1 MDLENFGGASG
12 GASIGFW
19 KHWGGHG
26 PPGPPGLTGPV
37 STVVRPSF
45 HDHGYSTCH
54 TAQKL
59 FQNQKM
65 GFKLWA
71 HLQDWRQA

>member
-26 PPGPPGLTGPV
+26 PPGPPGLAGPAIYL
-37 STVVRPSF
+37 RSF
-45 HDHGYSTCH
+45 FCDIEIDLPRHFYY
-54 TAQKL
+54 
-59 FQNQKM
+59 
-65 GFKLWA
+65 
-71 HLQDWRQA
+71 

>member
-1 MDLENFGGASG
+1 MQARDRAGVRYKFLEGPSLLDLENFGRASG

-37 STVVRPSF
+37 NPPERIDQVLPLTL
-45 HDHGYSTCH
+45 
-54 TAQKL
+54 K
-59 FQNQKM
+59 
-65 GFKLWA
+65 
-71 HLQDWRQA
+71 

>member
-26 PPGPPGLTGPV
+26 PPGPPGKTGPALEQIQMLN
-37 STVVRPSF
+37 TPAYR
-45 HDHGYSTCH
+45 
-54 TAQKL
+54 AL
-59 FQNQKM
+59 
-65 GFKLWA
+65 
-71 HLQDWRQA
+71 

>member
-37 STVVRPSF
+37 I
-45 HDHGYSTCH
+45 Y
-54 TAQKL
+54 L
-59 FQNQKM
+59 Y
-65 GFKLWA
+65 L
-71 HLQDWRQA
+71 LQDSNNSQKTDFLCPKWPP

>member
-26 PPGPPGLTGPV
+26 PPGPPGLTGLLHEYVPNTGT
-37 STVVRPSF
+37 S
-45 HDHGYSTCH
+45 
-54 TAQKL
+54 L
-59 FQNQKM
+59 
-65 GFKLWA
+65 GF
-71 HLQDWRQA
+71 

>member
-26 PPGPPGLTGPV
+26 PPGPPGLAGP
-37 STVVRPSF
+37 
-45 HDHGYSTCH
+45 
-54 TAQKL
+54 AL
-59 FQNQKM
+59 FGNKTN
-65 GFKLWA
+65 F
-71 HLQDWRQA
+71 